1 MKHCVIYN
9 CLIPERLHRG
19 VGSSPSLKAFPSSV
33 SEPCGATFTDTATN
47 RRVLHSQTY
56 TTAAERV
63 KGYCFPQDYRQK
75 GVCFFCC
82 FCFCLLLTKWPFFIS
97 YEQLPDA
104 AAGSRFIFRTR
115 TLPGA
120 FHIKAA
126 RLAIFFIIFF
136 FFTLSLKKNNNVAF
150 Q

>member
-75 GVCFFCC
+75 GVCFFL
-82 FCFCLLLTKWPFFIS
+82 FLFLFAADQVAVLHFMSSYQMLLQGQGSSSAPGLCQVLSIS
-97 YEQLPDA
+97 RLPDLPY
-104 AAGSRFIFRTR
+104 FLLYIF
-115 TLPGA
+115 
-120 FHIKAA
+120 FHIV
-126 RLAIFFIIFF
+126 
-136 FFTLSLKKNNNVAF
+136 LKKNNNVAF